1 MSSPAPSVA
10 DRHDLDPAECR
21 KPGRPRDARADRAI
35 LEATLELL
43 GETGLA
49 GLTVDAVAARAG
61 VGKATIYRRWS
72 SKEALVLNAWKECI
86 EVTPVPDTGTLRGDL
101 EQLIRTLT
109 AGLTGHT
116 INRVFP
122 QMVAAARVNHE
133 LSDEFAHF
141 IAERR
146 RPVREVLRRARE
158 RGELPADANLDLVH
172 DLLLGP
178 LMYRILVT
186 GAPVTPRVVHDLLE
200 LGLRAVTP
208 PASTT
213 SAH

>member
-10 DRHDLDPAECR
+10 ERHEPDVAECR

-35 LEATLELL
+35 LEATLDLL
-43 GETGLA
+43 GEIGLA

-72 SKEALVLNAWKECI
+72 SKEALVLSAWKECI

-101 EQLIRTLT
+101 EQLVRTLT

-122 QMVAAARVNHE
+122 QMVAAARVNQE

-158 RGELPADANLDLVH
+158 RGELSADANLDLVH

-186 GAPVTPRVVHDLLE
+186 GAPVTPRVVHELLE
-200 LGLRAVTP
+200 LGLRAVTASA
-208 PASTT
+208 PAA
-213 SAH
+213 SAR